1 MLSGRKWP
9 NYALIFAGSL
19 VLLGF
24 SCQARVPRTLDQLFA
39 DIERRFVSGELAS
52 AEAEAKYSAV
62 FIGRG
67 TPEQAARFR
76 LQQAKVRLYQGRTK
90 QALALLAE
98 PLGTM
103 ADKRGESDRQAT
115 ERLFVERD
123 TLLAIAY
130 AKLSDLGRARIA
142 IAEAESL
149 SPDQISGPAVAI
161 AHGLLAME
169 DGSLD
174 EAERYFELS
183 LTAATEIGDRFQRAQ
198 ALINLGVISMRE
210 EHFEDALLRFEQA
223 SDVARSIGARHDL
236 ENLMGNVGWV
246 SYKLGDYKK
255 ALVSSEAAQQ
265 EAAAIGATS
274 DQVAW
279 LHDAGLD
286 YFRLGNLARAATAYK
301 ESLALARS
309 ITDGEEA
316 ADALVSLGQLSLRKG
331 DAAAA
336 LEYAREAQAE
346 VQVRADESGTFQPV
360 LLQARALKA
369 QGRTSEA
376 RAHLLG
382 LLGRVFRRPSVLW
395 EVQEQLAEIEVAAGN
410 GGLADVWFK
419 RAIETFERQRSGLGT
434 VESKLPFL
442 ENGTELYLGYMEQL
456 IREGRTDDALAVL
469 DQSRAAT
476 LADGLGLSRV
486 GRSPGTGFHARELAK
501 QLGGTILVYCLRPQ
515 RSYLWAV
522 GAAGTKFFL
531 LPDRERVLTLVQAYT
546 DGIVHGR
553 DVLGEGGQAGEA
565 LYDALLR
572 PAASLLPGGGGRV
585 FLVGDDALHSLNFE
599 TIVVPA
605 SALSGSKPHFW
616 IEDATISNAASLSL
630 LSAGRPGGVRA
641 SERVKGGANLLLIG
655 DPIHGPGREDSLP
668 EAAHEVSAV
677 AGHFSPEH
685 RLVLTGAD
693 ASPGAYAASGPG
705 RFSLIHFVA
714 HGAASE
720 LNPLRSSVTLS
731 PTGGRPDLYKLY
743 ARDILDERIGADLV
757 TISACYGSGSRFYSG
772 EGLVG
777 LAWAFLRAGSHNV
790 IASQW
795 EVSDASTPEL
805 MGELYGDLVSG
816 MRPDAALRAAKL
828 RMLHT
833 EGVFRKPLYW
843 APFQLYSGA

>member
-1 MLSGRKWP
+1 MQ
-9 NYALIFAGSL
+9 
-19 VLLGF
+19 
-24 SCQARVPRTLDQLFA
+24 CQRENTVSIATLFDNV
-39 DIERRFVSGELAS
+39 ERHFIAGELTQ
-52 AEAEAKYSAV
+52 AEMETVRWQAV
-62 FIGRG
+62 IRRSG
-67 TPEQAARFR
+67 PAWSERFR
-76 LQQAKVRLYQGRTK
+76 LQQAKVRLYQGRAGEAIDLLRGPGIGAPTSDSAAVTRDVLLSMAYSRTEVGLAREALADADRRSVDESSRAAILMARGIIDLDNGK
-90 QALALLAE
+90 LQEADRSFSSSLTSARSADDRFQQALALL
-98 PLGTM
+98 
-103 ADKRGESDRQAT
+103 
-115 ERLFVERD
+115 
-123 TLLAIAY
+123 
-130 AKLSDLGRARIA
+130 
-142 IAEAESL
+142 
-149 SPDQISGPAVAI
+149 
-161 AHGLLAME
+161 
-169 DGSLD
+169 
-174 EAERYFELS
+174 
-183 LTAATEIGDRFQRAQ
+183 
-198 ALINLGVISMRE
+198 NLGVVSIRE

-223 SDVARSIGARHDL
+223 SDVARSIGARRAL
-236 ENLMGNVGWV
+236 ENAMGNVGWV

-255 ALVSSEAAQQ
+255 ALVSSEAAQK
-265 EAAAIGATS
+265 EAAATGATS

-279 LHDAGLD
+279 LCDAGLD
-286 YFRLGNLARAATAYK
+286 YFRLGDLTKAAAAYK

-309 ITDGEEA
+309 ITNGEEA
-316 ADALVSLGQLSLRKG
+316 ADALVSLGLLSLKVG
-331 DAAAA
+331 DPAAA
-336 LEYAREAQAE
+336 LEYAQEAQAE
-346 VQVRADESGTFQPV
+346 AQLRPDESGSFQPV

-369 QGRTSEA
+369 LGRTDEA
-376 RAHLLG
+376 RAQLLG
-382 LLGRVFRRPSVLW
+382 LLGPVFRKPSVLW
-395 EVQEQLAEIEVAAGN
+395 EVEEQLAEIEAAAGN
-410 GGLADVWFK
+410 DGVADAWFE
-419 RAIETFERQRSGLGT
+419 RAIETFDRQRSTLGR

-486 GRSPGTGFHARELAK
+486 GRSAGTGLHARELARR
-501 QLGGTILVYCLRPQ
+501 LDGTILVYCLRPK
-515 RSYLWAV
+515 RSYLWAI
-522 GAAGTKFFL
+522 GASGTKFFP
-531 LPDRERVLTLVQAYT
+531 LPDRERVLTLVQTYT

-553 DVLGEGGQAGEA
+553 DVLGEGGHAGEA

-572 PAASLLPGGGGRV
+572 PAESLLPRGGGRV
-585 FLVGDDALHSLNFE
+585 FLVGDDALHGLNFE
-599 TIVVPA
+599 TIVVPP
-605 SALSGSKPHFW
+605 SGVSGSKPHFW

-630 LSAGRPGGVRA
+630 LSAGRFGAVRARGGVKA
-641 SERVKGGANLLLIG
+641 APNLLLIG
-655 DPIHGPGREDSLP
+655 DPIHGPGSEDSLP
-668 EAAHEVSAV
+668 EAAHEVSAI
-677 AGHFSPEH
+677 AGHFSPEY

-693 ASPGAYAASGPG
+693 ASPGAYAASGPA

-720 LNPLRSSVTLS
+720 LNPLSSSVTLS

-805 MGELYGDLVSG
+805 MSELYGDIVGG